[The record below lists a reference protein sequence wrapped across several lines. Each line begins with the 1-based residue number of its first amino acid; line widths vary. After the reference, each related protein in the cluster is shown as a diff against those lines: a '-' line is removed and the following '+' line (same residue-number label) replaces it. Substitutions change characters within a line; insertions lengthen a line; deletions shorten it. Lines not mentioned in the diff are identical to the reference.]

1 MMRGYRTP
9 ERTRRGGS
17 AWSFH
22 RLRARAGI
30 RTARLLSDPQSKI
43 QDPKSRIW
51 SQSCYGVV
59 LLFSLLFLPTRV
71 EAEDPWAD
79 AVVHYAPGLGALLKD
94 SSKAVGEPLGG
105 GPSTP
110 NNDGVVS
117 LGGQGGVLAL
127 RFNTPVADDPD
138 NPFGLDCIVY
148 SNAFWTGGNPQV
160 KFQEPAIIEI
170 SEDVNG
176 NGIPDDPW
184 YLIPGSRA
192 FPYVPFPEVTEPT
205 GQSNS
210 ETDPYLLAG
219 NIRNPNL
226 FDADPG
232 NDNEEYN
239 WGYCE
244 MTPSVTPY
252 LDNYVRPDDPHIVGL
267 TPRSGGGDAFDI
279 AWAVDAEGNP
289 AGLTRFH
296 FIRITSFISRNF
308 GALGTASPEIDAVAD
323 VAPNIDTDCDGIL
336 DEYEAR
342 VAGTDPLRRESTLL
356 PLEIPPL
363 EGGSPPGTLLG
374 TAEDER
380 GTKLRLYAAQQRTEA
395 GRAYS
400 VKVDILE
407 SAAPDFPLP
416 QPDLVKSGC
425 VREVVSSESD
435 FVGAGIQAAE
445 VTLHYRSEEIAG
457 LDEDG
462 LQPYLFAGGAYT
474 QSGISEVQVNAPA
487 NLVTFRS
494 KYAGIFLLA
503 STAGSGDAGST
514 EGPQGGIALSVS
526 PPAGVVANPVN
537 TATVTSGVIRDHEG
551 NAVAD
556 GTLITVAAS
565 RGTILTSDAAPGVP
579 GVQVPT
585 AGGMIGF
592 DVKAPTQSGSAR
604 ITATSVEGSAYGE
617 VQYVFLPGPP
627 VPPVSWTVGRPD
639 EDGDVSVALT
649 SSVVRDEFGNAVRD
663 GTMLTV
669 EIEDGTILSGDA
681 DLGAP
686 GTQVLVANGHATLVV
701 AVPSNDSVF
710 QLTTYADAAETQ
722 LLGRGSYS
730 PSQYLPMPLNVSA
743 WLLLLVP
750 AISGLMMR
758 QTLGGRGSCR
768 AGSAREIP
776 AHREVRPPISDPKG
790 GRT

>member
-192 FPYVPFPEVTEPT
+192 FPYVPFPEVMEPT

-279 AWAVDAEGNP
+279 AWAVDADGNP

-308 GALGTASPEIDAVAD
+308 GALGTASPEIDAAAD

-565 RGTILTSDAAPGVP
+565 RGTILTSDAAPGV
-579 GVQVPT
+579 QVPT

-627 VPPVSWTVGRPD
+627 VSPVSWTVGRPD
-639 EDGDVSVALT
+639 EDGEVSVTLT

-776 AHREVRPPISDPKG
+776 AHREVRRPISHPEG